1 MKSFLLLGL
10 ILMISI
16 TTCGCSQQTSVPP
29 AESTPSP
36 TVNTDVPASQAGL
49 SSALLSNDHPN
60 ISLSIEPGVLL
71 ISYDASEPQVIFVNE
86 ECGHSSYGGGKFQND
101 RPFSGIIAFGVPEKD
116 TCDVNISSSGT
127 WTAKLSMM
135 DMSNPL
141 EIPVN
146 LSGSGTSVSPAF
158 MLEKGQYIFQ
168 REETGEAS
176 PRYELMLANGSF
188 LMDANQTFVQPG
200 FERFS
205 TETFRIIDIPQSGT
219 YFLNAFA
226 LEEDPNPWNASILPL
241 PAVPSMGPGP
251 AIK

>member
-1 MKSFLLLGL
+1 MKTFLLLGL

-16 TTCGCSQQTSVPP
+16 TTCGCAQQTPVSSS
-29 AESTPSP
+29 ESTPSP
-36 TVNTDVPASQAGL
+36 TVDTDVPASQAGL

-60 ISLSIEPGVLL
+60 VSVPLEPGILL
-71 ISYDASEPQVIFVNE
+71 VSFDAAGPQVIHVNQ
-86 ECGHSSYGGGKFQND
+86 ECSQSWSGSAEVRTTSPY
-101 RPFSGIIAFGVPEKD
+101 SGILAFGVPETD

-127 WTAKLSMM
+127 WTAELSMM

-158 MLEKGQYIFQ
+158 MLEKGQYMFQ

-176 PRYELMLANGSF
+176 PRYEIMYANGNW
-188 LMDANQTFVQPG
+188 LMDANQTFVQPA

-205 TETFRIIDIPQSGT
+205 NETFRIIDISQSGT
-219 YFLNAFA
+219 YFLSVSA
-226 LEEDPNPWNASILPL
+226 LEENPNPWNVSIIPL

>member
-1 MKSFLLLGL
+1 MKTFLLLGL

-16 TTCGCSQQTSVPP
+16 TTCGCTQQTSVPSV
-29 AESTPSP
+29 ESTPSP
-36 TVNTDVPASQAGL
+36 TVNTDVPASQTGL
-49 SSALLSNDHPN
+49 SSAMLSNDHPN
-60 ISLSIEPGVLL
+60 ISLPLEPGILL
-71 ISYDASEPQVIFVNE
+71 VSFDAAGPQVMHVNQ
-86 ECGHSSYGGGKFQND
+86 ECSQSWSGSAEVRTTS
-101 RPFSGIIAFGVPEKD
+101 PFSGILAFGVPEKD
-116 TCDVNISSSGT
+116 TCDVNISGSGT
-127 WTAKLSMM
+127 WTAELSMM

-158 MLEKGQYIFQ
+158 ILEKGQYIFQ
-168 REETGEAS
+168 REETGEVS
-176 PRYELMLANGSF
+176 PRYEIMLANGSF
-188 LMDANQTFVQPG
+188 LMDANQTFVQPA

-205 TETFRIIDIPQSGT
+205 NETFRIIDIPQSGT

-226 LEEDPNPWNASILPL
+226 LEEDPNPWNASIIPL